1 MFFLKKVLLYDNSCE
16 AAPAIYI
23 ELILSKWVVST
34 YQRFKR
40 EENGG
45 ASTLLISFERTDTL

>member
-1 MFFLKKVLLYDNSCE
+1 MIFLKKVLPYNNSCE

-23 ELILSKWVVST
+23 ERILSKWVVST

-40 EENGG
+40 EENGE
-45 ASTLLISFERTDTL
+45 ASALLISFERTDTL